1 VDISPAVTDE
11 AAYLSENFGIPLA
24 IALELTLA
32 KAEKATRKKK
42 RAGR

>member
-1 VDISPAVTDE
+1 MEISTTEE

-24 IALELTLA
+24 AALEVILA
-32 KAEKATRKKK
+32 KKAARKKK